1 MNAQKFTQ
9 KSLEAIQEAQNIAL
23 EHNSM
28 QIEQEHLVCALLE
41 QKDGLIPQLMKKMG
55 TDPDALLHAVEQ
67 RIEGLPGVT
76 GPGRESGKIYV
87 SGDVDQNLAA
97 AEREAGR
104 MKDEYVSV
112 EHIMMA
118 VLEKPN
124 TGMSRIFQQFGVTKD
139 QFLSVL
145 ATVRGNTR
153 VTSDTPE
160 ETYDSLSKY
169 GQDLVEL
176 AKNHKLDPVIGR
188 DSEIRNVIRILSRKT
203 KNNPVLI
210 GEPGVGKTAIAE
222 GLALRIV
229 RGDVPNNLKDRK
241 LFSLDMGS
249 LIAGAKFRG
258 EFEERLKAVLGGCR
272 IAVAADSNVAPLYLE
287 TVCASL
293 RDAGFA
299 VCSYVFPSGEAH
311 KNFTTLSAILE
322 FLAESQLTRTDC
334 VAALGGGVTGD
345 MAGFAAASYL
355 RGIRYVQLPT
365 TLLSAV
371 DSSVGGKTAIDLA
384 AGKNLAGAFL
394 QPAAVLCD
402 TDCLRSLPAAVFADG
417 AAEAI
422 KTGVLSGETL
432 FSLFEDGT
440 LTDAP
445 AEIIARC
452 IRYKAG
458 VVERDEKEQGER
470 RKLNLGHT
478 VGHAIEKCSGYA
490 MPHGHA
496 VAAGLAV
503 MARASERLGWAEPGV
518 SARIAACLEKNGLPT
533 GTDYPAE
540 ALAKAALADK
550 KRSGDSI
557 TIVVPKAIGDC
568 ELKRIPVTELLP
580 IIAAG
585 RGD

>member
-1 MNAQKFTQ
+1 MSSVQT
-9 KSLEAIQEAQNIAL
+9 
-23 EHNSM
+23 
-28 QIEQEHLVCALLE
+28 IEVHTAPAYEVTIGA
-41 QKDGLIPQLMKKMG
+41 GL
-55 TDPDALLHAVEQ
+55 
-67 RIEGLPGVT
+67 R
-76 GPGRESGKIYV
+76 
-87 SGDVDQNLAA
+87 
-97 AEREAGR
+97 
-104 MKDEYVSV
+104 
-112 EHIMMA
+112 
-118 VLEKPN
+118 
-124 TGMSRIFQQFGVTKD
+124 
-139 QFLSVL
+139 
-145 ATVRGNTR
+145 
-153 VTSDTPE
+153 
-160 ETYDSLSKY
+160 
-169 GQDLVEL
+169 
-176 AKNHKLDPVIGR
+176 R
-188 DSEIRNVIRILSRKT
+188 DC
-203 KNNPVLI
+203 
-210 GEPGVGKTAIAE
+210 
-222 GLALRIV
+222 
-229 RGDVPNNLKDRK
+229 
-241 LFSLDMGS
+241 
-249 LIAGAKFRG
+249 GA
-258 EFEERLKAVLGGCR
+258 RLKAVLGGCR

-299 VCSYVFPSGEAH
+299 VCSYVFPAGEAH

-445 AEIIARC
+445 AEVIARC

-458 VVERDEKEQGER
+458 VVERDEKERGER

-478 VGHAIEKCSGYA
+478 VGHAIESAAA
-490 MPHGHA
+490 MPFRTATRSRRVLLSWHA
-496 VAAGLAV
+496 PPSGSAGPSRGCPRASRRVWRRTACRPARTIPPRRWRKPRWRTRSAAGT
-503 MARASERLGWAEPGV
+503 ASPSLCRGP
-518 SARIAACLEKNGLPT
+518 SAIA
-533 GTDYPAE
+533 
-540 ALAKAALADK
+540 
-550 KRSGDSI
+550 S
-557 TIVVPKAIGDC
+557 
-568 ELKRIPVTELLP
+568 
-580 IIAAG
+580 
-585 RGD
+585 